1 MIEQLWDIIQIGC
14 AGVMTIGGA
23 GAIFVALYRWAKKP
37 DLNRDEKLKGHDE
50 KLDNDNRRIID
61 IERRMA
67 ANEQAN
73 EVTMRSILAL
83 MNNAIDGDHV
93 DDLKKAR
100 DDMNDFLFN
109 KLKGGIL

>member
-1 MIEQLWDIIQIGC
+1 MIEQLWDFIQIGC

-37 DLNRDEKLKGHDE
+37 DINRDEKIKGHDE
-50 KLDNDNRRIID
+50 KLDNDNRRILD

>member
-1 MIEQLWDIIQIGC
+1 MIEQFWEVIQVAC

-37 DLNRDEKLKGHDE
+37 DINRDEKIKGHDE

-61 IERRMA
+61 MERRMA

-73 EVTMRSILAL
+73 EITMRSILAL

>member
-1 MIEQLWDIIQIGC
+1 MIEQFWEVIQVAC

-37 DLNRDEKLKGHDE
+37 DINRDEKIKGHDE

-93 DDLKKAR
+93 EDLKKAR

>member
-1 MIEQLWDIIQIGC
+1 MIEQFWEAIQVAC

-37 DLNRDEKLKGHDE
+37 DINRDEKIKGHDE

-61 IERRMA
+61 MERRMA

-73 EVTMRSILAL
+73 EITMRSILAL

-109 KLKGGIL
+109 KLKGGIS